1 MCGSKT
7 SSFPSSFCGEHLPKL
22 ILRCSIHAATG
33 RLAVYRMLLTMF
45 ITGNLNEFIS
55 GLRKI
60 IQNTNLIIIY
70 IYIYILE
77 LYTYSS

>member
-70 IYIYILE
+70 ILE